1 MKNLNR
7 VLPVTI
13 AFMIIVSCSKESNNP
28 LELPVTSKYN
38 AVEDFLTANEVKS
51 QSFTFEGSTGGV
63 FTAEQGTEIF
73 IPAYSFATESGFPIA
88 GNVTLEF
95 KEIYKKSDMVLSA
108 KPTIQWDGRPLKSEG
123 EFFLRATYNGDAVQ
137 IAPGASIVVVPNTF
151 GLPSDTNMEAFT
163 AQMNPFS
170 WSPATGASVVDS
182 VFNRLF
188 IGQLLNPKDSGTWY
202 NCDDGS
208 LFDAYQ
214 QTTLALHQNDATYL
228 YDTQVFLVFDDINTV
243 LQVDNTGND
252 FKFDFAP
259 VGLNCMAVALGV
271 KEGILYS
278 SIVPITIAP
287 NQTIAFTMS
296 PVSEEMLKGQLR
308 LLD

>member
-7 VLPVTI
+7 VLPVAI

-38 AVEDFLTANEVKS
+38 AVEDFLAANEVKS
-51 QSFTFEGSTGGV
+51 QSFNFEGSTGGV

-73 IPAYSFATESGFPIA
+73 IPAYSFVTESGFPIA
-88 GNVTLEF
+88 EKVTLEF

-123 EFFLRATYNGDAVQ
+123 EFFLKATFDGDAVQ
-137 IAPGASIVVVPNTF
+137 LAPGASIVVVPNTF

-170 WSPATGASVVDS
+170 WIPATGASVVDS

-243 LQVDNTGND
+243 LQLDNTGND

-287 NQTIAFTMS
+287 NQTIEFTMS